1 MKTNGYTKVNED
13 DDIDELQFN
22 EVDYDGHDNNEIKEE
37 ENISN

>member
-13 DDIDELQFN
+13 DDIDEFQFN

-37 ENISN
+37 ENTSN

>member
-13 DDIDELQFN
+13 DDIDEFQFN

>member
-1 MKTNGYTKVNED
+1 LKTNGYTKVNED